1 MGGGPTKALCGVGD
15 PGTDMRKM
23 AQRGLPS
30 RVVEKEYVN
39 VSVTV
44 RWRRAETGGDQDK
57 TLEHVSYID
66 A

>member
-1 MGGGPTKALCGVGD
+1 
-15 PGTDMRKM
+15 MRKM

-44 RWRRAETGGDQDK
+44 RWRRAETK
-57 TLEHVSYID
+57 TRRSNT
-66 A
+66 